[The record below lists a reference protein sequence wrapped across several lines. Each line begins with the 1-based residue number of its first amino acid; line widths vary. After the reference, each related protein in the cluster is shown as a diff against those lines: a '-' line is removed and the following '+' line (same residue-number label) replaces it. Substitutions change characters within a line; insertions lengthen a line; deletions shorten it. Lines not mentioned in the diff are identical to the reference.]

1 MAQNFKNHSR
11 LFPLHHFIYLPMSV
25 AALITAITLAV
36 TTDDQAL
43 AAFYIL
49 SSALLLI
56 GGFMMRIYALK
67 NQDRIIRMEMRQRYY
82 ELTGMSFEAKS
93 SSLSTAQIVA
103 LRFASDEELLALI
116 DRTIN
121 EKMAPKAIKQA
132 IVNWKA
138 DYRRV

>member
-1 MAQNFKNHSR
+1 
-11 LFPLHHFIYLPMSV
+11 
-25 AALITAITLAV
+25 
-36 TTDDQAL
+36 
-43 AAFYIL
+43 
-49 SSALLLI
+49 
-56 GGFMMRIYALK
+56 
-67 NQDRIIRMEMRQRYY
+67 
-82 ELTGMSFEAKS
+82 MSFEAKS

>member
-11 LFPLHHFIYLPMSV
+11 LFPLHHFIYLPMSL

-49 SSALLLI
+49 SAALLLI

-67 NQDRIIRMEMRQRYY
+67 NQDRIIRIEMRQRYY
-82 ELTGMSFEAKS
+82 ELTGMSFEVKS